1 VPYRPNF
8 PIPSE
13 INPPRSCICIE
24 IPNTPDWRRV
34 FAGLIAEL
42 TYWYNYER
50 DGTTHGAECAAVWK
64 EIYNGIEWGDM
75 SCCCGDFTIIFQ
87 WTEDGELEQ
96 STDGGITFTPAPEQD
111 PRNSSPVYP
120 PVPGEPTTD
129 KSCDSAAGMSLLIK
143 EGIGDQLSED
153 MGRYTLAQ
161 LIEDWVK
168 TVIQTSNPFLALINI
183 VANQI
188 FALLISAVIAALTE
202 EVYQQLTCIFYCN
215 MADDLSFDEGRW
227 TTVRSDILG
236 QISGIAGVFLE
247 HLVFLL
253 GKVGL
258 TNLARS
264 QVGVTGDCSSCECS
278 DSCAAT
284 WEVMGASHGTI
295 VASDTNSI
303 TVEASNA
310 GANYYVIIHS
320 VPDTDCCVVVSSELI
335 SGDAP
340 TLVGWTD
347 CGTTPTEGVPQHTGI
362 FGYNDYCVNYFQQQG
377 ATAFTVKITF
387 APCAP

>member
-1 VPYRPNF
+1 MPYRPNF
-8 PIPSE
+8 PIPDV
-13 INPPRSCICIE
+13 IDPPRTCLCIE
-24 IPNTPDWRRV
+24 IPDTPQWKQV
-34 FAGLIAEL
+34 IAGLIAEL

-50 DGTTHGAECAAVWK
+50 DGTTQGAECAAVWK
-64 EIYNGIEWGDM
+64 EIYNGIDWSNM
-75 SCCCGDFTIIFQ
+75 SCCCGEFTIIFQ

-96 STDGGITFTPAPEQD
+96 STDGGVTFTPAPEQD
-111 PRNSSPVYP
+111 PRNSSPVFP
-120 PVPGEPTTD
+120 PVPGEPSTD
-129 KSCDSAAGMSLLIK
+129 KNCDSAAGMSLLIK

-215 MADDLSFDEGRW
+215 MAEDVSFDEGRW
-227 TTVRSDILG
+227 ATVRSNILS
-236 QISGIAGVFLE
+236 QITGIAGVFLE

-264 QVGVTGDCSSCECS
+264 QVGATGDCSDCSCS
-278 DSCAAT
+278 DSCGAT

-295 VASDTNSI
+295 ISSDTTSI

-310 GANYYVIIHS
+310 GANYYVLIHT
-320 VPDTDCCVVVSSELI
+320 VPDTDCCVIVSSELV

-340 TLVGWTD
+340 TLTGWTD
-347 CGTTPTEGVPQHTGI
+347 CGNTPSEGAPQHTGI
-362 FGYNDYCVNYFQQQG
+362 FGYNSYCVNYFQQQG
-377 ATAFTVKITF
+377 ATPFTVKITF